1 MRYKKLKM
9 IMKPKFICLSLL
21 LSLLLFSFI
30 NFKPQENN
38 PPVVKIISPQNN
50 STFDINAPVTY
61 KIAVSDKEDGDSKF
75 DEINTKEVLL
85 EVRRITKSKPAQK
98 KNVEGDPGLAV
109 IMTSNCINCHN
120 FNSKSIG
127 PSFYEI
133 NRRYPITKANKD
145 TLIKRIRE
153 GSSGV
158 WGGKEKMPTH
168 HELTVLEIKNAV
180 QWILKNPADP
190 SVNYYTGLEGFFR
203 INPATKGT
211 YILTASYTDHGLKDV
226 PGKRLRA
233 TDVVTIQSK

>member
-1 MRYKKLKM
+1 
-9 IMKPKFICLSLL
+9 MKPKFIYLSLL

-30 NFKPQENN
+30 NFKPQGNN

-50 STFDINAPVTY
+50 STFDSNAPVTY
-61 KIAVSDKEDGDSKF
+61 KISVSDKEDGDSKF
-75 DEINTKEVLL
+75 DEINAKEVLL
-85 EVRRITKSKPAQK
+85 EVRQITKSKTALNKGAQD
-98 KNVEGDPGLAV
+98 DPGLSI

-133 NRRYPITKANKD
+133 NKKYPITKANTD

-153 GSSGV
+153 GSSGL

-168 HELTVLEIKNAV
+168 PELSIAETRSAV
-180 QWILKNPADP
+180 QWILKNSADP
-190 SVNYYTGLEGFFR
+190 NVSYYIGLEGFFR
-203 INPATKGT
+203 ISPATKGA
-211 YILTASYTDHGLKDV
+211 YVLTASYTDHGLKDV

-233 TDVVTIQSK
+233 KDVVTIKSK